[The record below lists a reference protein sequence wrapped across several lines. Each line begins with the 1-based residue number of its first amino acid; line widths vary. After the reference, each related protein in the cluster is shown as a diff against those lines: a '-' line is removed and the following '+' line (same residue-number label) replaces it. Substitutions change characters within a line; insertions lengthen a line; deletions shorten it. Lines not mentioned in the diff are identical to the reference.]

1 MADILLQ
8 LSDSRAFAL
17 LSAAL
22 EPRYQCRR
30 IQTLREVETYLPLG
44 GPRGCVL
51 GLFDKSIPAPLTELR
66 SLRRKHPSLALI
78 LAADFSG
85 REMDLYHLGRVNV
98 DGVIRL
104 EEKPSARDVL
114 TVVNA
119 ALATCLAEVV
129 VQTVAPD
136 LPPIA
141 QEAIRWTIERAESR
155 PKVPDLAAALSLSP
169 HTLLRELRA
178 VEIATPRDLLLWA
191 RLIQASHLLER
202 PSETVENVAFR
213 LGYGTGSNLRKAL
226 KRHVGCSPTSLLER
240 GGLAWTLS
248 VFRREGLRQAGDAKT
263 RWTTA
268 RSSRWRQ
275 ATPAKGRPPRD
286 SS

>member
-1 MADILLQ
+1 MAEILLQ
-8 LSDSRAFAL
+8 ISDPRAYAL
-17 LSAAL
+17 LSVAL
-22 EPRYQCRR
+22 TPRYQCQR
-30 IQTLREVETYLPLG
+30 IDSLRDVEALVPRG
-44 GPRGCVL
+44 GPRGCIL
-51 GLFDKSIPAPLTELR
+51 GLYDKSVPAPLTSLR

-104 EEKPSARDVL
+104 EEKPSARRVL
-114 TVVNA
+114 AVVNE

-129 VQTVAPD
+129 VQTVAPS
-136 LPPIA
+136 LPSIA
-141 QEAIRWTIERAESR
+141 QEAIRWTIQRAESR
-155 PKVPDLAAALSLSP
+155 PRVSDLAAALSLTP
-169 HTLLRELRA
+169 PRLLRELRA
-178 VEIATPRDLLLWA
+178 VEMATPRDLLLWA

-202 PSETVENVAFR
+202 PNETVENVAFR

-226 KRHVGCSPTSLLER
+226 KRHVGFSPTALLEH

-248 VFRREGLRQAGDAKT
+248 VFRREGLRRAGDTKT

-268 RSSRWRQ
+268 RSSRWKMTSPNR
-275 ATPAKGRPPRD
+275 GVR
-286 SS
+286 

>member
-1 MADILLQ
+1 MAEILLQ
-8 LSDSRAFAL
+8 LSDSRAYAL

-22 EPRYQCRR
+22 DSRYQCRQ
-30 IQTLREVETYLPLG
+30 IQSLKDVETYVPMG

-51 GLFDKSIPAPLTELR
+51 GLFDKSAPPPLNDLR
-66 SLRRKHPSLALI
+66 TLRRKHPTLALV

-98 DGVIRL
+98 DGVLRL
-104 EEKPSARDVL
+104 EEKPSARQVL
-114 TVVNA
+114 TVVNE

-129 VQTVAPD
+129 VQTVAQD

-155 PKVPDLAAALSLSP
+155 PRVPDLAAALSLTP

-178 VEIATPRDLLLWA
+178 VELAAPRDLLLWA

-226 KRHVGCSPTSLLER
+226 KRHVGCSPTALLKR
-240 GGLAWTLS
+240 GGLAWTLG
-248 VFRREGLRQAGDAKT
+248 VFRREGLRQAGDTKT

-268 RSSRWRQ
+268 RSSRWRM
-275 ATPAKGRPPRD
+275 ATPNRD
-286 SS
+286 KK